1 MGENDMNNNITAL
14 VVDDSKSMRQV
25 ISLTL
30 KHAGYNT
37 IEASDGEE
45 ALEIAKSQNFDIVLT
60 DINMPIMDGV
70 TLIEQLRTL
79 PEYKSTPILT
89 ITTESADVKKHAGK
103 EAGAT
108 GWIVK
113 PIDQDKLLAVM
124 DKLLH

>member
-14 VVDDSKSMRQV
+14 VVDDSESMRQV

-30 KHAGYNT
+30 QHAGYNT
-37 IEASDGEE
+37 IEAPDGVI
-45 ALEIAKSQNFDIVLT
+45 ALEMAKSQHFDIVLT

-70 TLIEQLRTL
+70 TLIEKLRTL

-89 ITTESADVKKHAGK
+89 ITTESSDVKKHAGK

-113 PIDQDKLLAVM
+113 PIVQDKLLTAM
-124 DKLLH
+124 ERLLH

>member
-1 MGENDMNNNITAL
+1 MNNNITAL
-14 VVDDSKSMRQV
+14 VVDDSESMRQV
-25 ISLTL
+25 ITMTL

-37 IEASDGEE
+37 IEAPDGAQ
-45 ALEIAKSQNFDIVLT
+45 ALALAKSQNFDIVLT
-60 DINMPIMDGV
+60 DINMPIMNGV

-79 PEYKSTPILT
+79 PKYKSTPILT
-89 ITTESADVKKHAGK
+89 ITTESSDVKKHAGK

-113 PIDQDKLLAVM
+113 PIDQDKLLAAM